1 MFVLGHNIIVAL
13 PMRTRHVL
21 SNGRPT
27 LLQPC
32 ENELTIKE
40 PPVPHL
46 PATHPLD
53 YSGNNIFTLT
63 PHDNKQ
69 GWSTEDRAFLQE
81 MNKEFKKNGDG
92 NWEAPLPF
100 RSQRPRLPNN
110 RAMALDRA
118 NRFDASLRRDPLKR
132 KHFLDFMQKLF
143 DNKHVEIAPPVEMD
157 EEVWYLPVFGVYHP
171 RKPDQ
176 IRGVFDSSAAFRGL
190 FE

>member
-13 PMRTRHVL
+13 PMCTRHVL

-53 YSGNNIFTLT
+53 YSGINIFTLT
-63 PHDNKQ
+63 PHDNNQ
-69 GWSTEDRAFLQE
+69 GLSTEDRAFLQE
-81 MNKEFKKNGDG
+81 VNKEFKKNADG
-92 NWEAPLPF
+92 NWEAPLPL

-110 RAMALDRA
+110 
-118 NRFDASLRRDPLKR
+118 
-132 KHFLDFMQKLF
+132 
-143 DNKHVEIAPPVEMD
+143 
-157 EEVWYLPVFGVYHP
+157 
-171 RKPDQ
+171 
-176 IRGVFDSSAAFRGL
+176 
-190 FE
+190 